1 MSCACQLL
9 NKRIYDDDDEFTT
22 VMAATGRIA
31 STGQTFV
38 TRQPLSHSISH
49 RSVRFKGQCVWCW
62 LTAVIGLLHHT
73 QVPPQVPLSVR
84 EIWTPHL
91 TRGSLGPRESA
102 PNRHFDLF
110 MRSDIRRR
118 RWRCGL
124 TDVCPC
130 MEIVVALGDLQQLR
144 VPVDSVPA

>member
-1 MSCACQLL
+1 MSCVCQLL
-9 NKRIYDDDDEFTT
+9 NKRIYDDDEFTT

-84 EIWTPHL
+84 EIWTPPSN
-91 TRGSLGPRESA
+91 TRFVGPTR
-102 PNRHFDLF
+102 
-110 MRSDIRRR
+110 
-118 RWRCGL
+118 
-124 TDVCPC
+124 VCPPTGISIGSC
-130 MEIVVALGDLQQLR
+130 VRTYAGADGGA
-144 VPVDSVPA
+144 D